1 MNKIPT
7 HWDSARHTLG
17 VPSLDGAHREFISQV
32 DALLT
37 VSDEEFPALFQALVT
52 HTREHFLEESKLM
65 RDSRFAGSDAHEGEH
80 RRVLGELQ
88 QLNRGVKLGRVSL
101 VRGYVLDTLAE
112 WFHTH
117 LTKMDNELALHLSH
131 Q

>member
-1 MNKIPT
+1 MSILPT
-7 HWDSARHTLG
+7 RWDAAQHTLG
-17 VPSLDGAHREFISQV
+17 VASLDGAHREFISQV

-37 VSDEEFPALFQALVT
+37 ASDEEFPALFQALVT
-52 HTREHFLEESKLM
+52 HTREHFLEESNLM
-65 RDSRFAGSDAHEGEH
+65 RDSRFEGLGVHESEH

-88 QLNRGVKLGRVSL
+88 QLNRGLKQGRVSL

-117 LTKMDNELALHLSH
+117 LTRMDNALAQHLAH